1 MAILLGIDT
10 GGTFTDAVLFDEDA
24 GRVVASAKALTTRHD
39 LAVGIGEAM
48 AAVMDSSAVTAAD
61 VQLVSLSTTLATNAL
76 VEGRQGRVCLVS
88 IGHSNLDLARA
99 GLMEAVGSD
108 PLIAVDGGHTATG
121 AEAKPLDLDA
131 LDTELDTLG
140 DSVQGFAVAAMFAT
154 RNAAHEI
161 AVRDRIRERTGLPV
175 TCSHE
180 LSSKLDSPRRALT
193 SVLNA
198 RLIGLIV
205 DLILAAERHMAH
217 TGIEAPLMVVRGDG
231 ALISAEVAKTRPIET
246 ILSGPAASVV
256 GAAFLTGSKTALV
269 SDIGGTT
276 TDVAVVTEG
285 RPALDAEGATVGG
298 WRTMVE
304 AIAIQAIGLGGDS
317 EVGLEDRGM
326 STGIKL
332 GPRRC
337 VPLALAALTHP
348 DLVHATLDRHL
359 TRDIVGETDGRI
371 ALPLPV
377 DPAEGTLSKHELA
390 VWRDLD
396 GRPAAVDALANTRLR
411 ATALTRLTAKG
422 LVQIAGVTPTDALHV
437 LGLHTVWDAQAA
449 DKGLALFARRRDWR
463 GDAIAANGAALAGR
477 ILAGVVEASSDIV
490 LQTAFAADG
499 FKDHRDLPAHPLTRA
514 AVDGRD
520 GLLSYRLTLNAPIV
534 ALGASAG
541 TYYPRVG
548 ERLGCKVIVPD
559 LAGVANAVGAV
570 VGQVRIQSDV
580 TVTEPE
586 GGRFR
591 IHTPDGAQDFPD
603 LDAALAQAEALAR
616 ADAEARAV
624 EAGAG
629 ALRVRCA
636 RDVRQVDTNGQTVF
650 IEARVSAVASGRPR
664 LAAETP

>member
-10 GGTFTDAVLFDEDA
+10 GGTFTDAVLYDEDA
-24 GRVVASAKALTTRHD
+24 GEVIASAKALTTRHD
-39 LAVGIGEAM
+39 LAIGIGQAM
-48 AAVMDSSAVTAAD
+48 AAVIEETHIDSSD

-76 VEGRQGRVCLVS
+76 VEGRQGRICLVS

-108 PLIAVDGGHTATG
+108 PLVCIDGGHDATG
-121 AEAKPLDLDA
+121 NESKPLDLDA
-131 LDTELDTLG
+131 LDAELDALG

-154 RNAAHEI
+154 RNTAHE
-161 AVRDRIRERTGLPV
+161 VRVRERIRARTGLPV

-205 DLILAAERHMAH
+205 DLILAAERHMAAV
-217 TGIEAPLMVVRGDG
+217 GIAAPLMVVRGDG
-231 ALISAEVAKTRPIET
+231 ALIAADVAKTRPIET

-256 GAAFLTGSKTALV
+256 GAAHLTGSKTALV

-317 EVGLEDRGM
+317 EVGLQELGM
-326 STGIKL
+326 ATGIKL

-337 VPLALAALTHP
+337 VPLSLAALDHH
-348 DLVHATLDRHL
+348 DLVHKTLDRQL
-359 TRDIVGETDGRI
+359 NRNIVGENDGRF

-377 DPAEGTLSKHELA
+377 TPIEGTLGKHEAALWADLA
-390 VWRDLD
+390 
-396 GRPAAVDALANTRLR
+396 GKAEAVDTIATTRLR
-411 ATALTRLTAKG
+411 STALARLSAKG

-437 LGLHTVWDAQAA
+437 LGIHQSWNTDAAR
-449 DKGLALFARRRDWR
+449 KGLTLFARRRDWR
-463 GDAIAANGAALAGR
+463 GDAIAKTADGLAER
-477 ILAGVVEASSDIV
+477 ILNGVIEASADIV

-499 FKDHRDLPAHPLTRA
+499 FKDRDLSRHPLTRA
-514 AVDGRD
+514 AVAQRT
-520 GLLSYRLTLNAPIV
+520 GLLSYRLKLNAPIV

-548 ERLGCKVIVPD
+548 EHLACEVIVPD

-570 VGQVRIQSDV
+570 VGQVRIQSDI

-591 IHTPDGAQDFPD
+591 IHTPQGARDFPS
-603 LDAALAQAEALAR
+603 LDAALDEAEALTR
-616 ADAEARAV
+616 TDAEARAE
-624 EAGAG
+624 EAGA
-629 ALRVRCA
+629 AAIRLRVN
-636 RDVRQVDTNGQTVF
+636 RDVRQVETNGQMIFVEATVT
-650 IEARVSAVASGRPR
+650 ATASGRPR
-664 LAAETP
+664 LAADLS